1 MLKILFG
8 AALVVAL
15 VGYGVLTPG
24 HIEEAGDRLKNGVN
38 TLAKNIDEA
47 TK

>member
-15 VGYGVLTPG
+15 VGYGVLTPS

-38 TLAKNIDEA
+38 TIAKNIDEA